1 MANATPGWRLS
12 WSRLDAARCRR
23 RLKTR
28 GAVAAETQTYMYS
41 NMLLYSTVDGN
52 LGTRCRREPA
62 QPTSSVTASNGRNVL
77 EYEAIAPVSSD
88 A

>member
-1 MANATPGWRLS
+1 MANATQGWRLS

-52 LGTRCRREPA
+52 LGNLMPSRA
-62 QPTSSVTASNGRNVL
+62 GTAHFF
-77 EYEAIAPVSSD
+77 SD
-88 A
+88 GIERQECA